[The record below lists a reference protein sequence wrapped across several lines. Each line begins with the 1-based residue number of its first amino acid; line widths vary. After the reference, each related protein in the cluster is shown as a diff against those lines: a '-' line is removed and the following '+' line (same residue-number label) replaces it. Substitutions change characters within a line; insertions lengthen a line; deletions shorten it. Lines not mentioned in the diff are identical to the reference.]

1 MKQLIQLIEQFSVV
15 YERIRLKFLLM
26 QNIRI
31 LSIQMVI
38 SLSPPQ
44 VELFNTKMLETM
56 QWWL

>member
-56 QWWL
+56 Q